1 MPIYEYGCKSCG
13 VTFEKFQRI
22 DADPISEFEYCP
34 NHQEGCEIQRLI
46 SAPSLVKG
54 MENTTI
60 DAAENTA
67 QSNSAGGDPA
77 QSQSPSALMANRAK
91 SLQQQ
96 MQERLQSFVKYRKEK
111 GK

>member
-1 MPIYEYGCKSCG
+1 MPIYEYSCKSCG

-22 DADPISEFEYCP
+22 ADEPVSEFEYCP
-34 NHQEGCEIQRLI
+34 NYHEGCEIQRLI

-54 MENTTI
+54 TESTPTSR
-60 DAAENTA
+60 AAPPGS
-67 QSNSAGGDPA
+67 QDNSLT
-77 QSQSPSALMANRAK
+77 QSPETLMANRTK

-96 MQERLQSFVKYRKEK
+96 IQQRLQSFMKYTREK

>member
-1 MPIYEYGCKSCG
+1 MPIYEYNCKSCG

-22 DADPISEFEYCP
+22 EAEPVAEFEYCP
-34 NHQEGCEIQRLI
+34 NYHEGCDIQRLI

-54 MENTTI
+54 TESSTT
-60 DAAENTA
+60 E
-67 QSNSAGGDPA
+67 SATPGSPGHNA
-77 QSQSPSALMANRAK
+77 SQSQSPEALMANRRN

-96 MQERLQSFVKYRKEK
+96 IQGRLQSFMKFKKEH

>member
-54 MENTTI
+54 MESTPTSTNETTSQK
-60 DAAENTA
+60 DPA
-67 QSNSAGGDPA
+67 GDPA
-77 QSQSPSALMANRAK
+77 QSQTPGALMANRSK

-96 MQERLQSFVKYRKEK
+96 IQQRLQSFMKYKKEK

>member
-22 DADPISEFEYCP
+22 EAEPVSEFEYCP
-34 NHQEGCEIQRLI
+34 NYHEGCDIQRLI

-54 MENTTI
+54 MESTPPKT
-60 DAAENTA
+60 DDNTA
-67 QSNSAGGDPA
+67 QSSSGHHTA
-77 QSQSPSALMANRAK
+77 QSPETLMAQRSK

-96 MQERLQSFVKYRKEK
+96 IQQRLQSFMKYKKEQ